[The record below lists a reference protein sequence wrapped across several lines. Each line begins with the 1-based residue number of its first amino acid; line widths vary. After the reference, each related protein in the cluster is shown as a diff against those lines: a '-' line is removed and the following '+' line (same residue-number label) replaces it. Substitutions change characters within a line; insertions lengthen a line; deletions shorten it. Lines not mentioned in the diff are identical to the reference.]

1 MYMQYVALLRGI
13 NVGGN
18 HKIEMKRL
26 RKIFES
32 LGYINIS
39 TYLNSGNVIFETNKK
54 SILRDVSSAL
64 EKEFGFSVPIL
75 IKPIDEMRSISES
88 IPKTWRNDAEQRT
101 DVAYL
106 FNEIDSKETIDEI
119 PVKREY
125 IDIRYTKGAIF
136 WNLSRKNIN
145 KSQLSKLISHRL
157 YKLMT
162 MRNVNTA
169 RFLGKIGQAES

>member
-26 RKIFES
+26 RKIFEA
-32 LGYINIS
+32 LGYMNIS
-39 TYLNSGNVIFETNKK
+39 TYLNSGNVVFETNKK

-64 EKEFGFSVPIL
+64 EKEFGFGIPIL
-75 IKPIDEMRSISES
+75 IKTIDEMKLISES
-88 IPKTWRNDAEQRT
+88 IPKAWKNDTEQRT

-106 FNEIDSKETIDEI
+106 FNEIDSKETVNEI

-136 WNLSRKNIN
+136 WNVKRENVY
-145 KSQLSKLISHRL
+145 KSQLGKLIGHKL
-157 YKLMT
+157 YKFMT
-162 MRNVNTA
+162 IRNINTA
-169 RFLGKIGQAES
+169 RALGKDNKL